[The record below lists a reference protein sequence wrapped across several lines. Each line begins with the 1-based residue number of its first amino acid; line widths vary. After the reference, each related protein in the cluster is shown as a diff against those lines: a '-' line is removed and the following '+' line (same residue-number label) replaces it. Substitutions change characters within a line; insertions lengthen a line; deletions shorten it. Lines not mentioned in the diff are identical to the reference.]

1 VSDWWAVIVKHFLG
15 PLKDMASIKPEIL
28 SEKARRRIFPSSLAT
43 LLKVHTDFYGKLI
56 NRLLA
61 LKAQAQKTTD
71 RVHLFLGDLFL
82 EMSPFLK
89 LYPMYVADFE
99 MQQRYAKE
107 EKAKNPLFASFLERQ
122 FKVVRDPSQDLGA
135 LLVAPV
141 HRIPR
146 YLILLRGVIKH
157 TASSN
162 PDYENLVKAA
172 NEVEKI
178 VVMIDQ
184 RGENRK
190 ESLI

>member
-1 VSDWWAVIVKHFLG
+1 MAALAHFWCAVVVKHFLG

-61 LKAQAQKTTD
+61 LKEQAQKTSD
-71 RVHLFLGDLFL
+71 RVNLFLGDLFL

-107 EKAKNPLFASFLERQ
+107 EKAKNPLFAAFLERYN
-122 FKVVRDPSQDLGA
+122 
-135 LLVAPV
+135 VAFPC
-141 HRIPR
+141 RF
-146 YLILLRGVIKH
+146 
-157 TASSN
+157 
-162 PDYENLVKAA
+162 
-172 NEVEKI
+172 
-178 VVMIDQ
+178 
-184 RGENRK
+184 
-190 ESLI
+190 